1 MEVLDSPED
10 LVQEDFDVV
19 RGEVL
24 GRDDDL
30 VQIALHQFRDHIDL
44 LEIFYCGRLER
55 RKKIRLATLFIQ
67 PQKEW
72 KKV

>member
-30 VQIALHQFRDHIDL
+30 VQIALHQFRDHVDL
-44 LEIFYCGRLER
+44 LKIFNGRRLEL
-55 RKKIRLATLFIQ
+55 KKSRGI
-67 PQKEW
+67 
-72 KKV
+72 